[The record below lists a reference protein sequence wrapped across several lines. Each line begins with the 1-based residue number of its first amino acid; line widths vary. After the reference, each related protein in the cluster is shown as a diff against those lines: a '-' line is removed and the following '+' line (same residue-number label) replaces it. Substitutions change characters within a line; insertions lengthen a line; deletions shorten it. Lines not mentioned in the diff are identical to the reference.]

1 MLRTIANHARRR
13 INRFDRVF
21 TKAKELARYA
31 GEPRH
36 FMRRRELGTQLTAEA
51 PFVIPRELGYAGF
64 SSSTFT
70 STSALVSAGRE
81 IHRRTEQS
89 STAPT
94 AHKQYFRN
102 IMTAEDLLAYPA
114 ILELALNR
122 QLLGSLSSYFG
133 FVPELCSVGLMLS
146 TPSEK
151 RVGSQHGHF
160 DSQDSHHVKVIVAV
174 NDVAPDNGPFEFLP
188 ADRSKQL
195 RKTHGLQFGFGG
207 RFDDRDLFAL
217 YAPDQFVK
225 MTVPAGDGMIVDTSN
240 CLHFG
245 SRVERGSRLLW
256 FFHFATFADYQ
267 RMAATGNGAILMMH
281 HAERTRF
288 ATDETT
294 KVVLGM
300 RDR

>member
-1 MLRTIANHARRR
+1 MLRSIANRAKRR
-13 INRFDRVF
+13 INRYDRVI

-36 FMRRRELGTQLTAEA
+36 FMRRRELGARLTADA
-51 PFVIPRELGYAGF
+51 PFVIPRELGYAEF
-64 SSSTFT
+64 SSTTFT
-70 STSALVSAGRE
+70 STNALVRVGRDIQARAQRTSA
-81 IHRRTEQS
+81 
-89 STAPT
+89 AP
-94 AHKQYFRN
+94 AAQKQYFRN
-102 IMTAEDLLAYPA
+102 IMTAADLLAYPA

-122 QLLGSLSSYFG
+122 RLLGSLSSYFG

-174 NDVAPDNGPFEFLP
+174 NDVAPENGPFEFLP
-188 ADRSKQL
+188 ADRSKCL
-195 RKTHGLQFGFGG
+195 RKTHGLEFGFGG
-207 RFDDRDLFAL
+207 RFEDRDLFAL
-217 YAPDQFVK
+217 YSPEQFVK
-225 MTVPAGDGMIVDTSN
+225 MTVQAGDGMIVDTSN

-256 FFHFATFADYQ
+256 FFHYATFADYQ

-281 HAERTRF
+281 QPERARF
-288 ATDETT
+288 ATDDTT
-294 KVVLGM
+294 KLVFGL
-300 RDR
+300 RDH